1 MTVDYSR
8 RAADYDRIRG
18 DEATDREFW
27 LRGIVEVGRVRPRER
42 VLDLGAGTGRFASLL
57 SATSPVVAFDA
68 SREMLHVARAKSR
81 FECVLGDGH
90 RLPFRADSFDVTMI
104 VMVLQHLADD
114 FVAVDAFGFGL
125 RQVARVSRRLVLATS
140 DMATRRLGILE
151 EAFPTLL
158 EVDRKRFP
166 PIGRIVTALKDAGFA
181 NVEVEERRYVRA
193 LTPEQQLD
201 RVRRKYLS
209 TFDLIP
215 PDEYERG
222 LRFLEV
228 ELPRRYPRGFEIAA
242 SFTFLGAT
250 R

>member
-104 VMVLQHLADD
+104 VMVLQHLADYR
-114 FVAVDAFGFGL
+114 AVL
-125 RQVARVSRRLVLATS
+125 RQVARVSRRVVLATS
-140 DMATRRLGILE
+140 DMVTRRLGILE

-166 PIGRIVTALKDAGFA
+166 SIGRIVTALKDAGFA